1 MYNKERH
8 GKSKGKAYSKFQ
20 MWMDIK
26 EGEKDLYW
34 LTGVRDR
41 AGKDVQ

>member
-1 MYNKERH
+1 MAKVKE
-8 GKSKGKAYSKFQ
+8 KAYSKLQ
-20 MWMDIK
+20 MWLHIK

-34 LTGVRDR
+34 LTALRDR